1 MLVYTKL
8 FLLYLLF
15 LLVFQLPEDLTEV
28 MAIATEINAAIK
40 TEPLALKN
48 LLLATSLSAKP
59 EMPLVLKNAVA
70 NVKANAIT
78 L

>member
-1 MLVYTKL
+1 
-8 FLLYLLF
+8 
-15 LLVFQLPEDLTEV
+15 LVFQLPEDLTEV
-28 MAIATEINAAIK
+28 MAIATEINADIK